1 MKDNIDL
8 KSTSIGDGAFE
19 GCEKLAL
26 KGLPAGVTSI
36 GYGAFR
42 GCAKLAPKA
51 REQIRK
57 INPDA
62 L

>member
-8 KSTSIGDGAFE
+8 KSTRIGYGAFS

-26 KGLPAGVTSI
+26 TELPAGVTSI
-36 GYGAFR
+36 GDWAFC
-42 GCAKLAPKA
+42 GCANLAPKA